1 MKRSIW
7 GWILIGILSTVTLS
21 FGQTASTSLRGVV
34 KDPSGALVPGAKITI
49 VDAAK
54 GATFTAT
61 ATSSGSY
68 TFAQIPPAKYTI
80 TVTAPGFGD
89 QSKTAELL
97 VNQPASIDFTL
108 TVHASAETVD
118 VSASAQTLN
127 TTDATLGDSVS
138 NAQIEAMPMDGRNP
152 IGLLSLQPGVL
163 FLGETISLTDKINP
177 DLLDSRQGAVSGARS
192 DQGNVTLDGVDDN
205 DQINGY
211 AFNGVLRSTL
221 DSTEEFRVTTS
232 NSNADAGRSSGA
244 QLSLITKSGTNKFHG
259 SLYEYNRPSN
269 TIANDWFIKNQQAST
284 GEENRPT
291 KYIVNTFGGSV
302 GGPIFKDKLF
312 FFYNYEGQRLATN
325 ETVSAVTPSAT
336 FRDGQLGYFAEDGST
351 VLLTRDQIAQLDAGC
366 TQCQAPGVN
375 QPILDYLSS
384 EPTATVLAGGDGINN
399 GTYNFS
405 SPAPNSLNTNIAKI
419 DYTPNATNHFFVRG
433 NLQKDTASAAQNLP
447 GQPAASTLEDNTK
460 GIAAGYTVS
469 LTSNLVNDLRYGYI
483 RQGYSSIG
491 IGTGDYVDHPL
502 FAAARGPNPKLHRS
516 RSCEYDCG
524 YSQLDQGSSLA
535 LLWRQLAR
543 DSE

>member
-232 NSNADAGRSSGA
+232 NSNADAGRSSDR
-244 QLSLITKSGTNKFHG
+244 KS
-259 SLYEYNRPSN
+259 
-269 TIANDWFIKNQQAST
+269 
-284 GEENRPT
+284 
-291 KYIVNTFGGSV
+291 VV
-302 GGPIFKDKLF
+302 
-312 FFYNYEGQRLATN
+312 
-325 ETVSAVTPSAT
+325 
-336 FRDGQLGYFAEDGST
+336 
-351 VLLTRDQIAQLDAGC
+351 
-366 TQCQAPGVN
+366 
-375 QPILDYLSS
+375 
-384 EPTATVLAGGDGINN
+384 
-399 GTYNFS
+399 
-405 SPAPNSLNTNIAKI
+405 
-419 DYTPNATNHFFVRG
+419 
-433 NLQKDTASAAQNLP
+433 
-447 GQPAASTLEDNTK
+447 
-460 GIAAGYTVS
+460 
-469 LTSNLVNDLRYGYI
+469 
-483 RQGYSSIG
+483 
-491 IGTGDYVDHPL
+491 
-502 FAAARGPNPKLHRS
+502 
-516 RSCEYDCG
+516 
-524 YSQLDQGSSLA
+524 
-535 LLWRQLAR
+535 
-543 DSE
+543 

>member
-1 MKRSIW
+1 MKRSIS
-7 GWILIGILSTVTLS
+7 GWILIGILSIATLS
-21 FGQTASTSLRGVV
+21 FGQSATTSLRGTV
-34 KDPSGALVPGAKITI
+34 KDPSGALVPGAKVNI
-49 VDAAK
+49 VDATK
-54 GATFTAT
+54 GTTFTV
-61 ATSSGSY
+61 TSNASGFY
-68 TFAQIPPAKYTI
+68 AFAQIPPAKYTI
-80 TVTAPGFGD
+80 TVTAAGFGD

-232 NSNADAGRSSGA
+232 NGNADAGRSSGA
-244 QLSLITKSGTNKFHG
+244 QVSLITKSGTNKFHG

-269 TIANDWFIKNQQAST
+269 MIANDWFIKNQQAST

-302 GGPIFKDKLF
+302 GGPILKDKLF

-336 FRDGQLGYFAEDGST
+336 FRAGQLGYFAEDGST

-366 TQCQAPGVN
+366 TQCQTPGVN
-375 QPILDYLSS
+375 QPMLDYLST

-405 SPAPNSLNTNIAKI
+405 SPAPNTLNTNIGKI
-419 DYTPNATNHFFVRG
+419 DWTPNAKNHFFVRG
-433 NLQKDTASAAQNLP
+433 NLQKDTAEGAQNLP
-447 GQPAASTLEDNTK
+447 GQPA
-460 GIAAGYTVS
+460 
-469 LTSNLVNDLRYGYI
+469 
-483 RQGYSSIG
+483 SSILG
-491 IGTGDYVDHPL
+491 GQHKGH
-502 FAAARGPNPKLHRS
+502 RWWLH
-516 RSCEYDCG
+516 
-524 YSQLDQGSSLA
+524 SLHDFKSG
-535 LLWRQLAR
+535 Q
-543 DSE
+543 